1 MLIFVQKS
9 NFKNKLID
17 NPFPVKGTPIK
28 TNHEASN
35 KKEYIWILWYAM
47 VKAGDCPAFSPLC
60 QNTTVQQK
68 KEHTALENTELNR
81 NRKYNIIFHTAQLI

>member
-9 NFKNKLID
+9 NFKTKLID

-35 KKEYIWILWYAM
+35 KKEYIWISCFAM
-47 VKAGDCPAFSPLC
+47 VKAGDCPAFSPWY
-60 QNTTVQQK
+60 QKTTVWQK
-68 KEHTALENTELNR
+68 KEH
-81 NRKYNIIFHTAQLI
+81 IQLQKILK